1 MNIMSIHAL
10 SKANTAHDCAAR
22 TAHHRIELLLVS
34 MGATESKPPMTG
46 RDGPGRFA
54 VVAYVVLPRARD
66 LTGFVRPGSI
76 GRSARW
82 WFRGCRYP
90 GTTTTACMEK
100 MESESLWSVVRL
112 RGTGGRQAE
121 SEAGEASERP
131 NE

>member
-10 SKANTAHDCAAR
+10 SKANTR

-34 MGATESKPPMTG
+34 MGATESNDRERWTRRM
-46 RDGPGRFA
+46 GPGRFA